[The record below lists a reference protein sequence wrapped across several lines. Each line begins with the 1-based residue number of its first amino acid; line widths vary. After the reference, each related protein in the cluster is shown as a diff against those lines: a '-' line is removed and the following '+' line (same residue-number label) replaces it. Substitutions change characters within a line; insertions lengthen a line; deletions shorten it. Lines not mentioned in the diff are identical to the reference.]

1 MKKSTKLRLINS
13 ILLYLVFYNTNLLPM
28 DHEDSQAALATAG
41 ARDRSGRVD
50 ILSSAVFPN
59 AGRVRIGS
67 RPSTASASSV
77 ELVMTPTDSRG
88 LDDDTRSVTSTGSRS
103 GSKRRGRRRRGR
115 RRSGSGGIGTPAAH
129 QTVVGMPPVPRTPR
143 RLDRAPSFHIPAPVV
158 SRTEGEGIA
167 APGDAASSADL
178 LVEYTR
184 QNSECLKEMA
194 RQTREMTSQ
203 THLLQKRLA
212 ATERSACIAKGVAAF
227 TALLSVAV
235 NAGPYIMNLYNQDQE
250 SGSGAGNSTVF

>member
-13 ILLYLVFYNTNLLPM
+13 ILLYLVFYNTNLFSM
-28 DHEDSQAALATAG
+28 NREDSQVALATAV

-50 ILSSAVFPN
+50 MLSSAVFPN
-59 AGRVRIGS
+59 AGRVRVGS

-77 ELVMTPTDSRG
+77 ELAITPRDSRC
-88 LDDDTRSVTSTGSRS
+88 LDDDARSVTSTGSR
-103 GSKRRGRRRRGR
+103 GGGKRRGRRRRGR

-167 APGDAASSADL
+167 TPGGTAASSSDL
-178 LVEYTR
+178 LAEYTR
-184 QNSECLKEMA
+184 QNSEC
-194 RQTREMTSQ
+194 
-203 THLLQKRLA
+203 
-212 ATERSACIAKGVAAF
+212 
-227 TALLSVAV
+227 
-235 NAGPYIMNLYNQDQE
+235 
-250 SGSGAGNSTVF
+250 